1 MDSYHSGRVA
11 RYWWGGAMGFE
22 QHEIRVRA
30 VQEASRRQE
39 TENQRLLNEYLTK
52 IKVQLT
58 ESKSIY
64 HQLTEQ
70 YLEPGWGIL
79 ESYVIKAR
87 RDGSAKNTLM
97 FAFTTDLVGRDSKI
111 AELLE
116 GYAPY
121 ASATEFKTQSDE
133 FLEHARTYVLR
144 FGVLPQGDFGRR
156 ASSCVETV
164 PEPVSGS
171 VGTRN

>member
-1 MDSYHSGRVA
+1 
-11 RYWWGGAMGFE
+11 MGFE